1 MRFAAAIA
9 VVVLLGAC
17 SSALTPYAMV
27 NGAFLMA
34 TDKTME
40 DHVVSLASGKN
51 CSTVRADTGRSYCE
65 EDELNPSPAVYCYRT
80 LGSVT
85 CYDRPDPHNGRHQR
99 LGENHHNYDREL

>member
-9 VVVLLGAC
+9 GVVLLGAC
-17 SSALTPYAMV
+17 SAATPYGMI
-27 NGAFLMA
+27 NSAFLVA

-40 DHVVSLASGKN
+40 DHVISLASGKN
-51 CSTVRADTGRSYCE
+51 CSTVRVDTGRSYCE
-65 EDELNPSPAVYCYRT
+65 EDEIKPSPADYCNNT

-99 LGENHHNYDREL
+99 LGENHHNYDRRL